1 MAKKLQNVK
10 AIKEMLAGTH
20 RTQTKTTIG
29 FENKEF
35 VKREVGEQWT
45 DEFGNLWEQKKGY
58 KVKLGKLSEVRK
70 QTSQFPNCPKETCT
84 CTNPSSA
91 DKKMMAYHGM
101 CLECVTDMETTL
113 KLEGKYKEYE
123 RNKML
128 ENAKAWLKQAEV
140 EKEILKSALKAQ
152 YILEDGRVEE
162 WEGGMSPEELEA
174 KIDAEFEKFKTEFIG
189 KLENEND

>member
-1 MAKKLQNVK
+1 MSKKLQNVK

-20 RTQTKTTIG
+20 KTQTKTTIG
-29 FENKEF
+29 FETKDY
-35 VKREVGEQWT
+35 VRREIGDQWT
-45 DEFGNLWEQKKGY
+45 DEFGNQWEQKKGY

-70 QTSQFPNCPKETCT
+70 KISQFPNCQKEVCT
-84 CTNPSSA
+84 CTTPSQA

-113 KLEGKYKEYE
+113 KLEGKFEEYE
-123 RNKML
+123 RNKIL
-128 ENAKAWLKQAEV
+128 QNAKAWLKQAEI

-162 WEGGMSPEELEA
+162 WEGGMSSEELEA
-174 KIDAEFEKFKTEFIG
+174 KIDAEFEKFKTDFIA
-189 KLENEND
+189 KLENGNN